1 MTHLN
6 TKVTVIDDYFPS
18 WMVRD
23 VGNYLSTDFPFF
35 YNNTPYGDYSKARFW
50 GNTVI
55 RNNEFTEETPWY
67 WFFAYFN
74 ECIIKDV
81 CADLPLSHV
90 HRLLV
95 NAQNPGHV
103 SQTHT
108 DFNHAAT
115 SIIYHAYGDSGC
127 TTFATGEKVEFKQG
141 RIIYFDSRLEHDGDP
156 PLKDIRISLGAICPH
171 LGVQFS

>member
-1 MTHLN
+1 M
-6 TKVTVIDDYFPS
+6 KIDDTVKVVDGYFPD
-18 WMVRD
+18 WMIEDVR
-23 VGNYLSTDFPFF
+23 NYLATDFPYF

-55 RNNEFTEETPWY
+55 RDNSFTEETPWY

-74 ECIIKDV
+74 ECMIKDV
-81 CADLPLSHV
+81 CKHLPLSHV

-95 NAQNPGHV
+95 NAQNPGHG

-108 DFNHAAT
+108 DFNYAAT
-115 SIIYHAYGDSGC
+115 SIIYHAYGDSGA
-127 TTFATGEKVEFKQG
+127 TTFANGKKVEFRQG

-156 PLKDIRISLGAICPH
+156 PTSDIRISLGAICPH
-171 LGVQFS
+171 VGVQLG

>member
-1 MTHLN
+1 M
-6 TKVTVIDDYFPS
+6 VTIQRQDSGVI
-18 WMVRD
+18 
-23 VGNYLSTDFPFF
+23 LS
-35 YNNTPYGDYSKARFW
+35 S
-50 GNTVI
+50 
-55 RNNEFTEETPWY
+55 ETMNLLRRLLGTGSS
-67 WFFAYFN
+67 YFN
-74 ECIIKDV
+74 ECMLKDV

-156 PLKDIRISLGAICPH
+156 PTKDIRISLGAICPH

>member
-1 MTHLN
+1 MSDIR
-6 TKVTVIDDYFPS
+6 VIDGYFPD
-18 WMVRD
+18 WVVED
-23 VGNYLSTDFPFF
+23 VGNYLSTDFPFY

-55 RNNEFTEETPWY
+55 RDNEFTSETPWY

-74 ECIIKDV
+74 ECIMKDI
-81 CADLPLSHV
+81 CKDLPLTHI

-108 DFNHAAT
+108 DFNRPAT
-115 SIIYHAYGDSGC
+115 SIIYHAYGEDGC
-127 TTFATGEKVEFKQG
+127 TTFAKGEKVDFQMG
-141 RIIYFDSRLEHDGDP
+141 RIIVFDSLMEHDGEP
-156 PLKDIRISLGAICPH
+156 PTNDIRISLGAIAPH
-171 LGVQFS
+171 SGVQFA